1 MFSAFV
7 IKRSVVL
14 CSLAILIPFASVA
27 EDTIEVTAKAGHEAD
42 LPTSGYTAKTTKGAT
57 KTDQPLILTAQSVS
71 VITRQ
76 QMDDTECGYG

>member
-1 MFSAFV
+1 MLSAFL

-14 CSLAILIPFASVA
+14 CSLAIFILFVSMAD
-27 EDTIEVTAKAGHEAD
+27 DTIEVTAKAGHAAD
-42 LPTSGYTAKTTKGAT
+42 LPTSGYTAKTTKEAT

-76 QMDDTECGYG
+76 QSDVITV